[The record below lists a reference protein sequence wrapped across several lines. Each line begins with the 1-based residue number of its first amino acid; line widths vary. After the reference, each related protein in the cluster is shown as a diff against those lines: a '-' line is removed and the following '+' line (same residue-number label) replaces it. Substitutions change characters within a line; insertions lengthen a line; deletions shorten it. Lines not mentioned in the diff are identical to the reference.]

1 MGYVS
6 MLDKVRLHA
15 IGEFEANTDITK
27 VYDAIV
33 LVCRMSYLGR
43 HEGLLALEEE
53 FSDREKYPILRDY
66 VMLVVDGTDPVLV
79 TEITTNDYWARKLT
93 GNDALIQYIYIRG
106 TLMVQE
112 GHNPLVIEEM
122 LETLLPPEYRV
133 KCKMHVERYRR
144 EWDHINMQRVLAEY
158 KMWEPVKVSDEENCV
173 VMKEAVDM
181 LMSCD
186 DRSIQRILRDIDN
199 SDLVYFLAGFKD
211 AVHEKI
217 LNNMSQRLREM
228 IIMDLMNASRY
239 VRESD
244 IAKVAEKISN
254 LIRRLENCGD
264 IILVMK

>member
-33 LVCRMSYLGR
+33 LVCRMSFLGR
-43 HEGLLALEEE
+43 KEGLLALEEE
-53 FSDREKYPILRDY
+53 FSNREKYPVLRDY

-112 GHNPLVIEEM
+112 GRNPLVIEEM
-122 LETLLPPEYRV
+122 LESLLPPEYRI
-133 KCKMHVERYRR
+133 KCKMHVERHRN
-144 EWDHINMQRVLAEY
+144 EWDRINMQRILETY
-158 KMWEPVKVSDEENCV
+158 KMWKPIKVLDEENLA
-173 VMKEAVDM
+173 VMKEAVDL

-199 SDLVYFLAGFKD
+199 SDLVCFLAGFKD
-211 AVHEKI
+211 EVHEKI

-228 IIMDLMNASRY
+228 IIMDLMHASRY
-239 VRESD
+239 VRGD
-244 IAKVAEKISN
+244 DVAKVAEKISK
-254 LIRRLENCGD
+254 LIRRLEDCGD